1 MFQTLEKV
9 MGNLRKSVNK
19 LIYETIK
26 SITIGSIVSSG
37 FSINSELLERALI
50 SNSSLSQFN
59 RILLLSQKNRNYEKA
74 PLHSYDFSK
83 RNIRSLSS
91 KIFVDRL
98 YNRITHQ
105 FLIRRIADFAHF
117 IQICHKTEFQ
127 QNSRHI
133 CLANHK

>member
-19 LIYETIK
+19 LIHETIK

-37 FSINSELLERALI
+37 FSIINELLI

>member
-19 LIYETIK
+19 LIHETIK

-37 FSINSELLERALI
+37 FSIINELLI
-50 SNSSLSQFN
+50 TNSSLLQFN
-59 RILLLSQKNRNYEKA
+59 RILLISQKNRNYEKA
-74 PLHSYDFSK
+74 PLHRYDFSK

-91 KIFVDRL
+91 KIFVDCL

>member
-19 LIYETIK
+19 LIHETIK

-37 FSINSELLERALI
+37 FSIINELLI
-50 SNSSLSQFN
+50 TNSSLLQFN
-59 RILLLSQKNRNYEKA
+59 RILLISQKNRNYEKA
-74 PLHSYDFSK
+74 PLHRYDFSK

-91 KIFVDRL
+91 KIFVDCL

-105 FLIRRIADFAHF
+105 FLIRRIADFGHF